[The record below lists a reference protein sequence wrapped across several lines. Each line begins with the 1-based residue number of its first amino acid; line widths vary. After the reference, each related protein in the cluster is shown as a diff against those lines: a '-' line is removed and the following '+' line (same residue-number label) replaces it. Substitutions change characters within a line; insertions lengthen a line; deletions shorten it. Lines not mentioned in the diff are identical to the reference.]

1 MGKNEKMPDAE
12 GSAGLTTRAKMG
24 WAIGEFAIAA
34 HMAVI
39 SIYLLFYLTNVHH
52 FPASIAGTL
61 ILIPRLWNI
70 VTDPLMGGVSDRV
83 KSRWG
88 RRRPFLLAGSLLWGG
103 SFALM
108 FAMPVSLT
116 LAGKSLWFL
125 ITYLLVN
132 TALSLYHVP
141 YSAMAA
147 EMTRDPDER
156 LSLIGWKEMAARSSV
171 LATVLASPL
180 IVQLAP
186 DPPTGHRWMG
196 CAVGGLIAISGLTAF
211 FTTRHAP
218 AVAFQPQ
225 TMNWREQLRTF
236 RANRPLFRLSAAYL
250 LTSAVDA
257 FYSAMFIYFV
267 TIVLREKAGLTG
279 ILYPIG
285 SLAAILCTPL
295 WSRLGSRIGKRRT
308 CLVAFALLAAFF
320 LLSLGVPSLGR
331 TAMFPFM
338 AMLGAAIAGMFLL
351 PSAMVPD
358 TVEYD
363 EHVSGMRREGAIYG
377 AWIFTQQSGMALGAF
392 LVGIYLDLSRH
403 IAGLEE
409 PAAIKLGFALVPAT
423 LLGAAMIIVRTYRID
438 ADARDASPSITTATL
453 PGPAR

>member
-1 MGKNEKMPDAE
+1 MTEGTDA
-12 GSAGLTTRAKMG
+12 AKLTTRAKLG

-34 HMAVI
+34 HMAII

-88 RRRPFLLAGSLLWGG
+88 RRRPFLLAGSLLWGA

-108 FAMPVSLT
+108 FAMPASLT
-116 LAGKSLWFL
+116 MVGKSLWFL

-156 LSLIGWKEMAARSSV
+156 LSLIGWKEMAARLSV

-186 DPPTGHRWMG
+186 DPQIGHRWMG
-196 CAVGGLIAISGLTAF
+196 FAVGGLIAISGLTAF

-236 RANRPLFRLSAAYL
+236 RANRPLFQLSATYL
-250 LTSAVDA
+250 LSSAVDA

-267 TIVLREKAGLTG
+267 TIVLRGEAGLTG

-285 SLAAILCTPL
+285 SLAAIFCTPL

-308 CLVAFALLAAFF
+308 CLLAFALVATLFLA
-320 LLSLGVPSLGR
+320 SLAVPSIGR
-331 TAMFPFM
+331 VAMFPFM
-338 AMLGAAIAGMFLL
+338 ALLGAAIAGMFLL

-363 EHVSGMRREGAIYG
+363 ERVSGMRREGAIYG

-392 LVGIYLDLSRH
+392 LVGIYLDFSRH
-403 IAGLEE
+403 LIGLDE
-409 PAAIKLGFALVPAT
+409 ATAIKLGFALVPAA
-423 LLGAAMIIVRTYRID
+423 LLGTAMFIVRTYRIETG
-438 ADARDASPSITTATL
+438 AKRSDASMTISTST
-453 PGPAR
+453 GPFA